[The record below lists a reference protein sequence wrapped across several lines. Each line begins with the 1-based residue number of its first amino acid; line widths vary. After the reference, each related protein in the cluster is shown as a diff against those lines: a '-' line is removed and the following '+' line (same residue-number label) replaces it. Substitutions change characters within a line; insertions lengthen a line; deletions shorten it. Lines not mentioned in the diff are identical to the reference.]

1 MSEEAAP
8 VSRALAMHPKDNVAT
23 ALSDVAPGH
32 GVEIEGG
39 EETWTIRAAEAVP
52 FGHKI
57 ALKKIPANAKVRKYG
72 EVIGS
77 ATRNIPKGTHVHV
90 HNIKSARG

>member
-8 VSRALAMHPKDNVAT
+8 VSRALVMHRKDNVAT
-23 ALSDVAPGH
+23 ALEDVAPGSS
-32 GVEIEGG
+32 VEIEGG
-39 EETWTIRAAEAVP
+39 EEGRAIPAAEAVP

-57 ALKKIPANAKVRKYG
+57 ALKKISADAKVLKYG
-72 EVIGS
+72 EVVGV
-77 ATRNIPKGTHVHV
+77 ATRNIPRGAHVHV